1 MSDAFKQLIDLFAGT
16 RGLVQGVEGQLLKRQ
31 RLGIGGLLTAL
42 LGFALGVAS
51 LVADGKA
58 ITALGDLGTTLS
70 NVIHGNADGGT
81 VALLAGVLL
90 MVAGSL
96 LYVLL
101 RWTRFLQAE
110 SQEPFRYTVS
120 IAPLMRSAKEAPS
133 FVLKNEG
140 RLALMQGDLR
150 ERLNQRIGRFTL
162 LDAPPDAAAGALP
175 HIHVAGDYS
184 LREDRPDHWVLQ
196 VMPTVR
202 LGAASAPVAMAYT
215 VLFELGTAAGADL
228 NPQRYDQVVE
238 RVYSSI
244 AREIYR
250 TIETDVRA
258 KIERF
263 PTRYLRAVA
272 LYFEARDIA
281 RSNTVDAYD
290 LALDLYRDARL
301 AFDMAPWRDGR
312 RYLVN
317 LPFFWRGVTHRLEMR
332 ARVSTGHVQCQLF
345 RYMIALQT
353 GRRPNPIFDCVRRMN
368 EVIADLKQV
377 HARLI
382 DGNGWSLDDR
392 TAVKGFFRYR
402 ADRFGRSLI
411 RPREAEFARVRRVLF
426 DAYVVQALAHS
437 LLGGGREAR
446 LNLDAAAAVDPSLP
460 TRDASYLVVR
470 AGIEPDLLVRA
481 RLLRSAT
488 DLAPKFQ
495 IAQLGLANA
504 VEMVFRQEGALNIGR
519 LKIVMQQYDEVLR
532 INPGN
537 LSAIASQGYLYWL
550 TDQLTEAEQCF
561 REGLDFRAIV
571 RDTTTAEL
579 NYGLARV
586 LAETERYDDAYDQY
600 AQAVAADRSVAAW
613 STGEQ
618 TRLTGSYYSFI
629 EPSVIA
635 RYEAWSD
642 KIVKR
647 LVQRSDLA
655 AVGQTLQ
662 SFALNDSA
670 NACLNG
676 WFRSG
681 DPALL
686 DRAQRALE
694 RALEVNPTNAVAH
707 LNRSYVEGYLADGA
721 PERFTYA
728 LKSIAEAVELAPQ
741 WVSARTRA
749 AELSLSPSTLEAL
762 DGQIEAVRR
771 QIDETSEQVRRVAVA
786 APAAR
791 HGGAPEPVPASSDGF
806 QANTGKTGA
815 GDGLD
820 ARLKGLQRDLRT
832 LEQQE
837 RDTRENYDRRLNDA
851 ITALTQ
857 DARLRELLR
866 PQDDNDAQR
875 WCDNALELTHD
886 SRMRWDLLDET
897 DVFALRALVNATAKR
912 AVNRLTTLDKR
923 ADTDLPR
930 AARASERGGLVED
943 LRRNQELLRFLQ
955 TRFYGG
961 DLDLPLAA
969 IEISAALGE
978 TDAAAD
984 AVVAAAVSEWAQA
997 DPSHYWLLKVWIQGR
1012 LDLRALVALGERM
1025 RRSSLRDPLRMGMMV
1040 RQLLEVPFD
1049 PKADTHDARVA
1060 CMVELASRCV
1070 AAARA
1075 DMGYRELLVQVLDR
1089 SGDRDATFQ
1098 ATVDALKTDARAQW
1112 PPLGLAE
1119 LSGAFPDVAQRK
1131 AHAIQA
1137 LQELDGVSLA
1147 HEHGVA
1153 RNLLQA
1159 LQVYDARDGG
1169 AQHSVTLV
1177 AVEIAPD
1184 LVPLVALPVGGGL
1197 QPELEADIQALRT
1210 TMRASFG
1217 IDLPGVRFFDR
1228 QGDSG
1233 GYRILLKQV
1242 PIGVDTVPVDSVF
1255 WLPEHDGAGFD
1266 VGRAGTDPITGRGG
1280 IWLSADERAERPA
1293 WVGQR
1298 YTPMAFV
1305 MRHLQ
1310 AALRFRLAELVGYA
1324 ELGELLARLPDAS
1337 YSAIDASER
1346 VSLLTALRSLLFEGV
1361 PVLALADIVAALP
1374 GLRRRSP
1381 HFGAAAESLRKLPA
1395 ILPVLPGN
1403 DGRHR
1408 LLEVGKRTRAALR
1421 EGLRGAP
1428 EPVLAFDPAAHQGL
1442 MAALQK
1448 ALPADLRLEP
1458 TALVVGEADLRPHL
1472 GRLMRLALPL
1482 LPVLAEDELTPEAAA
1497 VPRQSFDLE
1506 PVP

>member
-1 MSDAFKQLIDLFAGT
+1 MSDAFSSLLTLFTGT
-16 RGLVQGVEGQLLKRQ
+16 RNLVQGVEGQLLKRQ
-31 RLGIGGLLTAL
+31 RLGVGGLLTAL
-42 LGFALGVAS
+42 LGLVLGVAS

-58 ITALGDLGTTLS
+58 IAALGDLGKTFRE
-70 NVIHGNADGGT
+70 VAGGRADGGT
-81 VALLAGVLL
+81 LALLASVLL
-90 MVAGSL
+90 MAAGSL
-96 LYVLL
+96 FYVLL
-101 RWTRFLQAE
+101 RWTRFLQSE

-120 IAPLMRSAKEAPS
+120 IAPFVRSAEKAPS
-133 FVLKNEG
+133 FEWKDEG
-140 RLALMQGDLR
+140 RLALLQGDLR
-150 ERLNQRIGRFTL
+150 ERLNLRIGRFSL
-162 LDAPPDAAAGALP
+162 LDAPPDTVAGALP
-175 HIHVAGDYS
+175 HIHVAGDYA
-184 LREDRPDHWVLQ
+184 LREDRPEHWLLQ

-202 LGAASAPVAMAYT
+202 LGAATAPVAMAYT
-215 VLFELGTAAGADL
+215 VQFELGKAADAGLD
-228 NPQRYDQVVE
+228 PQRYDQIVE

-250 TIETDVRA
+250 TIESDVRA
-258 KIERF
+258 KIQRF

-301 AFDMAPWRDGR
+301 AFDMAPWRDAR

-317 LPFFWRGVTHRLEMR
+317 LPFFWHGMTHRLEMR
-332 ARVSTGHVQCQLF
+332 ARVITGHVQCQLF

-382 DGNGWSLDDR
+382 DGNGWMLDDR

-437 LLGGGREAR
+437 LLGATREAGV
-446 LNLDAAAAVDPSLP
+446 NLAAAAAADPSLP
-460 TRDASYLVVR
+460 TRDAAYLVVR

-504 VEMVFRQEGALNIGR
+504 VEMVFRQEGALNRGR

-550 TDQLTEAEQCF
+550 TDQLPEAEQRF

-571 RDTTTAEL
+571 RETTTAEL

-600 AQAVAADRSVAAW
+600 AQAVATDRNVAAW
-613 STGEQ
+613 STGEL

-629 EPSVIA
+629 EPSVVA
-635 RYEAWSD
+635 RYAAWSD
-642 KIVKR
+642 KIVRR
-647 LVQRSDLA
+647 LDKLPELA
-655 AVGQTLQ
+655 AVSKTLQ

-681 DPALL
+681 APALL
-686 DRAQRALE
+686 DRAHLAL
-694 RALEVNPTNAVAH
+694 RQALDANPTNAVAH
-707 LNRSYVEGYLADGA
+707 FNLSYVENYLADSS
-721 PERFTYA
+721 PERFTHA
-728 LKSIAEAVELAPQ
+728 LRAIAEAVELAPQ

-762 DGQIEAVRR
+762 DGRIQAVRR
-771 QIDETSEQVRRVAVA
+771 QIEETSEQVRRVAAA
-786 APAAR
+786 APADR
-791 HGGAPEPVPASSDGF
+791 HAGAPEPVPASSDGF
-806 QANTGKTGA
+806 QANTGKSGP

-820 ARLKGLQRDLRT
+820 ARLKDLQRDLRS

-837 RDTRENYDRRLNDA
+837 RDTRENYDTRLNNA

-857 DARLRELLR
+857 DSRLRELLR
-866 PQDDNDAQR
+866 PQNDNDAQR

-886 SRMRWDLLDET
+886 RRMRWDLLDET
-897 DVFALRALVNATAKR
+897 DVVALRALVNATAKR
-912 AVNRLTTLDKR
+912 ALNRLTTLDKR
-923 ADTDLPR
+923 PDTDLAQ
-930 AARASERGGLVED
+930 AAREAERGRLVEH

-955 TRFYGG
+955 MRFYG
-961 DLDLPLAA
+961 DNLDLPLAGLD
-969 IEISAALGE
+969 ISAALGE
-978 TDAAAD
+978 SDPAAE
-984 AVVAAAVSEWAQA
+984 AVVNAAVGEWAQA

-1012 LDLRALVALGERM
+1012 LDPRAVVALGERL
-1025 RRSSLRDPLRMGMMV
+1025 RRSPLRDPLRMGLMV
-1040 RQLLEVPFD
+1040 RQLLEGPFD
-1049 PKADTHDARVA
+1049 PKSDTHDTRVA

-1070 AAARA
+1070 AAARS
-1075 DMGYRELLVQVLDR
+1075 DMGNRELLVQVLDR

-1098 ATVDALKTDARAQW
+1098 ATVDALKVDARADW
-1112 PPLGLAE
+1112 PPLRLAD
-1119 LSGAFPDVAQRK
+1119 LSGAFPDTAQRK
-1131 AHAIQA
+1131 AHATQA
-1137 LQELDGVSLA
+1137 LQQLDGVSQA
-1147 HEHGVA
+1147 HEHHDA
-1153 RNLLQA
+1153 RNLLRA
-1159 LQVYDARDGG
+1159 LQVYDARDAG
-1169 AQHSVTLV
+1169 AQHSVTLI

-1184 LVPLVALPVGGGL
+1184 LVPMVALPVGGEL
-1197 QPELEADIQALRT
+1197 QPALEQELQALRAT
-1210 TMRASFG
+1210 TRASFG
-1217 IDLPGVRFFDR
+1217 IDLPGVRFYDR

-1233 GYRILLKQV
+1233 SYRILLKQV
-1242 PIGVDTVPVDSVF
+1242 PIAVDTVPVDAVF
-1255 WLPEHDGAGFD
+1255 WLPEHDGNSFD
-1266 VGRAGTDPITGRGG
+1266 VGKPGIDPITGRSG
-1280 IWLSADERAERPA
+1280 IWLSAEVLAERPA
-1293 WVGQR
+1293 WVGKSFA
-1298 YTPMAFV
+1298 PMAMV

-1310 AALRFRLAELVGYA
+1310 AVLRIRLAELLGYA
-1324 ELGELLARLPDAS
+1324 ELDELLAQLPDAS
-1337 YSAIDASER
+1337 YSSIDSAER
-1346 VSLLTALRSLLFEGV
+1346 VSLLTALRCLLVEGV
-1361 PVLALADIVAALP
+1361 PVLALSDIVVALP
-1374 GLRRRSP
+1374 ALRGRSP
-1381 HFGAAAESLRKLPA
+1381 CFGAAAESLRKLAAVMP
-1395 ILPVLPGN
+1395 LLPGN

-1408 LLEVGKRTRAALR
+1408 LLDVGERMRAALR
-1421 EGLRGAP
+1421 AGLRGKP
-1428 EPVLAFDPAAHQGL
+1428 EPVLALDASAYQ
-1442 MAALQK
+1442 ALFTTLQQ
-1448 ALPADLRLEP
+1448 AVPADLRLEP

-1472 GRLMRLALPL
+1472 ARLVQLAWPH
-1482 LPVLAEDELTPEAAA
+1482 LPVLSEDELSPVAATG
-1497 VPRQSFDLE
+1497 PRQGIDLE
-1506 PVP
+1506 LVP